1 MLYNQHFTFVRPE
14 KRLNRNSFL
23 VLLLCFCGSL
33 SSTGCVRR
41 QRLGPS
47 TVGGNPVAAAL
58 PQANLEAIDINN
70 ANAVELQRLPGIGKV
85 LAARIVAHREQYGRF
100 RRAEHLMMV
109 RGISERKFREM
120 RALITVE

>member
-1 MLYNQHFTFVRPE
+1 MLYNQHFTFARSE
-14 KRLNRNSFL
+14 KRLTSDSFL
-23 VLLLCFCGSL
+23 VLLLCFCGLL
-33 SSTGCVRR
+33 SATGCVRR
-41 QRLGPS
+41 ERLGPS
-47 TVGGNPVAAAL
+47 TVSGNPVAAAI
-58 PQANLEAIDINN
+58 PQANLAPVDINS
-70 ANAVELQRLPGIGKV
+70 ANAGELQRLPGIGKV